1 MVAIRVHQSLEMTTE
16 AVATKL
22 AVLKVF
28 MHPEVVILTRN
39 AMTKQMIIFD
49 QQALFR
55 AIYVII
61 DWWVHS
67 GQKMAYILRKLFK
80 THLTLTL
87 K

>member
-1 MVAIRVHQSLEMTTE
+1 MTTE

-61 DWWVHS
+61 D
-67 GQKMAYILRKLFK
+67 
-80 THLTLTL
+80 
-87 K
+87 